1 MPLSI
6 DELRALAN
14 QYRSRGLS
22 TQEIADELSLSQGT
36 IAWLLT
42 ERPDAG
48 DAPSDV
54 RIGWRSIGVR
64 PKRMEAVGSI
74 MADIIEEELDAVPDT
89 IVGIAI
95 NGIIFAN
102 EVARVLDSEMA
113 IHRNVDGKDGAGA
126 LSTKYGQVSGKRVVI
141 VDDVLSTG
149 STMRNTISV
158 MRDLG
163 ATVDLCMVLINKTT
177 FNEIDGVPLRGVIR
191 TVSV

>member
-64 PKRMEAVGSI
+64 PKRMGSGLDHGGHHRRGI
-74 MADIIEEELDAVPDT
+74 DAVPDT
-89 IVGIAI
+89 IVGMPI

-102 EVARVLDSEMA
+102 ESHGSSIR
-113 IHRNVDGKDGAGA
+113 IWRWNVDGKDGRA